1 MAVVEAQPTAR
12 PRPRARLIPPRRATQ
27 WRTVALYVVI
37 GAFGLLYAAPF
48 LLMLSDAFKPA
59 SEVARIPPTFIPQ
72 TITLHSFVVVVTQAP
87 YGVWFRNS
95 VIVATVGTLLT
106 LFTSSMGGYIFA
118 KFTFRGKN
126 LLFVLLLSTLM
137 VPFPILLIPTYLIAN
152 WLHLLDTLWALILPY
167 VVSAFG
173 IFLMRQFIE
182 AIPDDLLDAG
192 RIDGLS
198 EFGIYWRIIVPLSRA
213 PMAALGIF
221 IFLAAWN
228 DYLWPLVAI
237 DNLDAKGT
245 LPLALAFF
253 NTTHAQRYDL
263 TMAAASLSVVPLF
276 VVFLV
281 FQRRIVNALM
291 LTGIK

>member
-1 MAVVEAQPTAR
+1 MAVVDAQPTAR
-12 PRPRARLIPPRRATQ
+12 PRPRARLIPTRRATQ
-27 WRTVALYVVI
+27 LRTGALYVVI

-72 TITLHSFVVVVTQAP
+72 TLTLHSFLVVLTQAP

-95 VIVATVGTLLT
+95 VVVATVGTLLT
-106 LFTSSMGGYIFA
+106 MFTSSMGGYIFA